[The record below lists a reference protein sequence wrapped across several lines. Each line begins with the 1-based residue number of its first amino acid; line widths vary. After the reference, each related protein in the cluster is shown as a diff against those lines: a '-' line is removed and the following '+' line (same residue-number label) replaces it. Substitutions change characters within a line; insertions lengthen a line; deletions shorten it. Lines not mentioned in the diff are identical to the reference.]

1 MDILKGSIVRA
12 RAGRDKG
19 EYFVVLGFDGEFA
32 LITNG
37 KQRKVEKPK
46 KKSLKH
52 LQPTKTILNLQQPT
66 NHQIKKILN
75 EFNGIQNV
83 GG

>member
-12 RAGRDKG
+12 KAGRDKG
-19 EYFVVLGFDGEFA
+19 EYFIVLGFDGNFA

-37 KQRKVEKPK
+37 KQRKVETPK

-52 LQPTKTILNLQQPT
+52 LEPTQTVLDLQQPT
-66 NHQIKKILN
+66 NRQIKKLLN